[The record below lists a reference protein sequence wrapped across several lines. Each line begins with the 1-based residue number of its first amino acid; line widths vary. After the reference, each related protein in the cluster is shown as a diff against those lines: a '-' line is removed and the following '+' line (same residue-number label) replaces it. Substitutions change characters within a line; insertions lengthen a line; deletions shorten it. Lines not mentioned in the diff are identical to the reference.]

1 MQKKKPNAHK
11 IYIFYPVLGSYSIST
26 IKRKEKYLSMLSL
39 HGDFFYSF
47 IKQENWM
54 LKAIFFWGKYQ
65 ISVVISKY
73 ALRLD

>member
-1 MQKKKPNAHK
+1 MLKKKQMLTK
-11 IYIFYPVLGSYSIST
+11 FIYLTLFKANSIST

-39 HGDFFYSF
+39 HGDIFYSL
-47 IKQENWM
+47 KQENWM